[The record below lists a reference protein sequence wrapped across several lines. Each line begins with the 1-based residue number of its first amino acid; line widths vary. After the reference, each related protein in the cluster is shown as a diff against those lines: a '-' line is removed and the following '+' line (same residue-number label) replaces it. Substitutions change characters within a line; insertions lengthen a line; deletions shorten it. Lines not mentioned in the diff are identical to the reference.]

1 MNSFGHPV
9 ILKSVRMT
17 WIDLTNIALCCAFP
31 WLHGSGWQHSTHWLL
46 ASIYPGHNL
55 LQFQPLRFQE
65 LHIVSLWLGE
75 YVISVPARSNTYTTS
90 IDYSIYKNTC
100 NECMCVC
107 VCARVHVCMSV
118 LYVWRS
124 LWISLNVNIYPY
136 VYVHAYITKLNTDKH
151 THTHKRT
158 HTEIMPPTL
167 NTNALEAF
175 MGLTS
180 ALCRSCRSKNL
191 TNHCWMTIC
200 AIQTPHQCQHA
211 DASWLTS
218 VSFWGLAKDRVCAIG
233 FVKLGY
239 HSRKLTREVKVHVL
253 LPGDLKDW
261 RHPQTSPDPSE
272 HWWRRKWIWLLR
284 WWNEV

>member
-1 MNSFGHPV
+1 MVQDRS
-9 ILKSVRMT
+9 IQ
-17 WIDLTNIALCCAFP
+17 LTDC
-31 WLHGSGWQHSTHWLL
+31 WQ
-46 ASIYPGHNL
+46 ASIQDTICCSSSHCDSKSFTLSACGWVNMSYL
-55 LQFQPLRFQE
+55 FLRDQA
-65 LHIVSLWLGE
+65 LTQH
-75 YVISVPARSNTYTTS
+75 RSITVC
-90 IDYSIYKNTC
+90 IYKNTC

-107 VCARVHVCMSV
+107 VCVCACARMYVRTICLTVSLKLSECKYLSVRVCTCIH
-118 LYVWRS
+118 YK
-124 LWISLNVNIYPY
+124 
-136 VYVHAYITKLNTDKH
+136 TKHRQAH
-151 THTHKRT
+151 THTSAHT

-191 TNHCWMTIC
+191 MSHCWMTIC

>member
-1 MNSFGHPV
+1 MH
-9 ILKSVRMT
+9 VR
-17 WIDLTNIALCCAFP
+17 
-31 WLHGSGWQHSTHWLL
+31 
-46 ASIYPGHNL
+46 
-55 LQFQPLRFQE
+55 
-65 LHIVSLWLGE
+65 
-75 YVISVPARSNTYTTS
+75 
-90 IDYSIYKNTC
+90 
-100 NECMCVC
+100 VC
-107 VCARVHVCMSV
+107 VCACARM
-118 LYVWRS
+118 YVRTIC
-124 LWISLNVNIYPY
+124 LTVSLNFSECKYLSVRVCTCIHYK
-136 VYVHAYITKLNTDKH
+136 TKH
-151 THTHKRT
+151 RQAHTHKRT

>member
-31 WLHGSGWQHSTHWLL
+31 WLHGSGSQHSTHWLL

-75 YVISVPARSNTYTTS
+75 YVISVPARSDTYTTS

-107 VCARVHVCMSV
+107 VCACARMYVRTICLTVSLKFSECKKLSV
-118 LYVWRS
+118 RLCTCIHYK
-124 LWISLNVNIYPY
+124 
-136 VYVHAYITKLNTDKH
+136 TKHRQAH
-151 THTHKRT
+151 TQAHT

-180 ALCRSCRSKNL
+180 ALCRIL
-191 TNHCWMTIC
+191 
-200 AIQTPHQCQHA
+200 
-211 DASWLTS
+211 
-218 VSFWGLAKDRVCAIG
+218 
-233 FVKLGY
+233 
-239 HSRKLTREVKVHVL
+239 
-253 LPGDLKDW
+253 
-261 RHPQTSPDPSE
+261 
-272 HWWRRKWIWLLR
+272 
-284 WWNEV
+284 